1 MRDIVGSI
9 ELEFQRYKALG
20 EGALKQLRDEELAAR
35 AQPTANSAATLV
47 WHMAGNLQSR
57 FTDFLASDGEK
68 PWRQREEEFAERHVS
83 REELMAK
90 WEAGW
95 KVLLEALAALTDADL
110 MATVHIRRQPLTV
123 HAALHRSLAH
133 AAYHTGQLVYL
144 GKNVRGD
151 AWRYMTIPPGKTAEY
166 NENPTL
172 EKGPGRA

>member
-1 MRDIVGSI
+1 MRDIVGSV

-20 EGALKQLRDEELAAR
+20 EGALKQLHDEELAAR

-47 WHMAGNLQSR
+47 WHMSGNLQSR
-57 FTDFLASDGEK
+57 FTDFLDSDGEK

-95 KVLLEALAALTDADL
+95 KVLLDTLAELTDDDL
-110 MATVHIRRQPLTV
+110 MATVHIRHQPLTV
-123 HAALHRSLAH
+123 HAALHRALAH

-144 GKNVRGD
+144 GKNLRGE
-151 AWRYMTIPPGKTAEY
+151 AWSYMTIPPGKTAEY
-166 NENPTL
+166 NRNPTR
-172 EKGPGRA
+172 ETGPDTP